1 MDNKNS
7 AQIYKSNA
15 LVEASYRLSVAEQR
29 IMLTCMSKIRKD
41 QPITDDQL
49 YSVSVSEISNL
60 TGVMSNAAYSELE
73 NAALRLK
80 RREVRINVEPNG
92 NGKKAKTLI
101 TGWVQTIAYV
111 ESEGRIELRF
121 SKDMLPYLTEL
132 SEQFTQYALADVAKM
147 TSAYGI
153 RLYELLIQ
161 YQHGGC
167 SREFSLDEL
176 RELLR
181 LENKY
186 PSTKDFKKWVI
197 EPAVEQINE
206 YSPIRVNWSQR
217 KTGRR
222 ISHIQFDFTKKARI
236 AKPRKKQVEI
246 PSHSDHPINENLA
259 PKNLNIANRSTQEIK
274 TASSVIEQIKM
285 NLG

>member
-1 MDNKNS
+1 MKNKTPV
-7 AQIYKSNA
+7 QVYKSNA

-29 IMLTCMSKIRKD
+29 IMLTCISQIRKD
-41 QPITDDQL
+41 QPITDDRL
-49 YSVSVSEISNL
+49 YSVSASEIASL
-60 TGVMSNAAYSELE
+60 TGATTKAAYSELE

-80 RREVRINVEPNG
+80 RREVRFNIEPNG
-92 NGKKAKTLI
+92 NGQKAKTLI

-111 ESEGRIELRF
+111 ESEGRVELRF

-147 TSAYGI
+147 SSAYGI

-176 RELLR
+176 RRLLQ
-181 LENKY
+181 LEDKY

-206 YSPIRVNWSQR
+206 HTPIHVDWSQR

-222 ISHIQFDFTKKARI
+222 ISHIQFDFSKVSNTPKSSKS
-236 AKPRKKQVEI
+236 QVV
-246 PSHSDHPINENLA
+246 PQVKSDHRVDKSPNV
-259 PKNLNIANRSTQEIK
+259 ANRSSKEIK
-274 TASSVIEQIKM
+274 TAASVIEQIRMK
-285 NLG
+285 LS